1 MIPIDRRLARL
12 TIVSTVLAALGAAAG
27 WGAQDEP
34 LVKAAKVQEKPHGLP
49 PAPGQVDNWIF
60 MGFRTAEAARSWV
73 ENMLNDQIEDVERSA
88 GLSGPQGK
96 KLALACQGEVK
107 GFFDGVDAFRCRIG
121 QFPVPWNNDHQQE
134 VLRESESLRR
144 DFGNQFAF
152 GERSL
157 FQKMIPRVLSGDQ
170 LARYEKALLDRR
182 VFRYRAAVGWVAV
195 LLVRTSDGARSN
207 AMLRGGCSRRNPPS
221 PEIPGLAG
229 SRSRAVPDNARVG
242 EEVETDLR
250 RFAVAIARRGTQ

>member
-1 MIPIDRRLARL
+1 M
-12 TIVSTVLAALGAAAG
+12 
-27 WGAQDEP
+27 
-34 LVKAAKVQEKPHGLP
+34 
-49 PAPGQVDNWIF
+49 
-60 MGFRTAEAARSWV
+60 
-73 ENMLNDQIEDVERSA
+73 
-88 GLSGPQGK
+88 
-96 KLALACQGEVK
+96 
-107 GFFDGVDAFRCRIG
+107 DAFKRRIG

-195 LLVRTSDGARSN
+195 LFGANLGWSPEQRQHLEEVVLAETRPPRKFPDSQDLDLVLFQISRVSERKLKPIFDDLQWRLLVEALSEARKVGPFLIQGGYVLDAGLDGDARS
-207 AMLRGGCSRRNPPS
+207 GSETGT
-221 PEIPGLAG
+221 GLDNTDRVLAP
-229 SRSRAVPDNARVG
+229 RSSG
-242 EEVETDLR
+242 KEEHLNVKP
-250 RFAVAIARRGTQ
+250 FIGTLG